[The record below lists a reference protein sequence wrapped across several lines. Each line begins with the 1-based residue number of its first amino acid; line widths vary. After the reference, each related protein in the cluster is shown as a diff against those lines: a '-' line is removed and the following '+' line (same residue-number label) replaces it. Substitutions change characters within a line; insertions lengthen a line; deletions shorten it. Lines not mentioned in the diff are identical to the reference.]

1 MNKAT
6 STHTNEPTQACATT
20 PAHAGRPR
28 LAHRSIHPVA
38 ICAACALLAT
48 SQAAIAQSLF
58 KGEPPARAPSTQESA
73 RPGDKSSTT
82 DDDAA
87 KPGQGEGEQA
97 TSENKSQPTSQP
109 ASQPAN
115 APANQQ
121 APAPSGSPAPTATK
135 LRTPGSQD
143 RAQLAPF
150 SLLSLEPPE
159 PREISVHDTV
169 FIIIN
174 ETSKQSSTSKLDT
187 KTSVSNQGRIN
198 SIPDLA
204 ALLELQ
210 LRNGDSNPLVS
221 AGMSGNENWKGD
233 GKFER
238 SDRFSDRIAATVI
251 DVKPNGT
258 LVLEARRT
266 IGKDDEV
273 QTVLVSGI
281 ARREDVT
288 NANTVLS
295 SQLADLVIVSE
306 TSGELREATQKG
318 WITRV
323 FEAVFNF

>member
-1 MNKAT
+1 MTMPT
-6 STHTNEPTQACATT
+6 STHTNEHH
-20 PAHAGRPR
+20 HARAKTVMHASGLR
-28 LAHRSIHPVA
+28 LAHRSINPVSL
-38 ICAACALLAT
+38 CVACGLLAT

-58 KGEPPARAPSTQESA
+58 KGEPPTRAPSTQESA
-73 RPGDKSSTT
+73 RPGDKSGTT

-87 KPGQGEGEQA
+87 KPGQVEGEQS
-97 TSENKSQPTSQP
+97 TSENKSQP
-109 ASQPAN
+109 AEK
-115 APANQQ
+115 PANQPATQ
-121 APAPSGSPAPTATK
+121 QSPATSGPLAPAATK
-135 LRTPGSQD
+135 LRTPGSLD

>member
-6 STHTNEPTQACATT
+6 STHTNEHTQACATT
-20 PAHAGRPR
+20 LAHASRPR

-38 ICAACALLAT
+38 ICAACGLLAT
-48 SQAAIAQSLF
+48 SQTATAQSLF

-73 RPGDKSSTT
+73 RPGDKSTTT

-87 KPGQGEGEQA
+87 KPGQGEGEQS
-97 TSENKSQPTSQP
+97 TSETTGQPTSQP
-109 ASQPAN
+109 ANQPAN
-115 APANQQ
+115 SPAKQQ
-121 APAPSGSPAPTATK
+121 APGPSGPTAATK
-135 LRTPGSQD
+135 PRTPGSQD